1 MSPLAPLLR
10 QTWIRYGLASVVA
23 LGTDVGLFMLFLR
36 LGFGPVAASALGYAS
51 GILVHWLISSRL
63 VFAQGA
69 APRGIARTRQ
79 KGLFV
84 GSALAGLAVT
94 TAIVALGSRLGLM
107 PLVAK
112 GIAIAVSFQLTYM
125 LRKAVVFPA

>member
-10 QTWIRYGLASVVA
+10 QTYIRYGLASIVA

-36 LGFGPVAASALGYAS
+36 AGFGPAAASALGYGT

-63 VFAQGA
+63 VFAKGA
-69 APRGIARTRQ
+69 APRGAERTRQ

-84 GSALAGLAVT
+84 GSALVGLAAT
-94 TAIVALGSRLGLM
+94 TAIVALGSRLCMM
-107 PLVAK
+107 PIIAK
-112 GIAIAVSFQLTYM
+112 AIAIVVSFQITYM
-125 LRKAVVFPA
+125 LRKTVVFAA